1 MSTLLRN
8 HVYFRDYETKV
19 LKTLQLNVSQYTKIK
34 QDQLS
39 FNNSEDKHDFPIT
52 YNDLYI
58 TLRHS
63 LSQLHIK
70 QI

>member
-1 MSTLLRN
+1 MHLN
-8 HVYFRDYETKV
+8 TKF
-19 LKTLQLNVSQYTKIK
+19 K

-39 FNNSEDKHDFPIT
+39 YNNPEDKHDFPIT

-58 TLRHS
+58 TLR
-63 LSQLHIK
+63 